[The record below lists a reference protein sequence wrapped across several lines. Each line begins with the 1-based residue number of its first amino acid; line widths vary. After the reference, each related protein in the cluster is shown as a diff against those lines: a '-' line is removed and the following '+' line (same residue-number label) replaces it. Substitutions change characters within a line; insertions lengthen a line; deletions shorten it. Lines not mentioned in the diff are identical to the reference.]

1 MLQIIFLVIGLF
13 IIVLALSFA
22 FKRYAR
28 LILWS
33 SAITLFAG
41 TLLLVGIGVI
51 NPIDGDN
58 TGSTTFWGTIITL
71 ISGAALA
78 FCAEMLKEGNKG
90 KTKVQNGNSSVSGKQ
105 TADNEET
112 VVLIGMLHTEL
123 AIKVFAK
130 AIEAGYIGEKGS
142 HYKWNDSKVL
152 LAYMCGRIYCGDKPE
167 YSEMDEKSYW
177 KFGRMGVFPDTEL
190 SNLFEMPD
198 LGNLGRIG
206 KTLPFLQNP
215 RKSISFL
222 SSCLATLFVYNQC
235 FNLQL

>member
-1 MLQIIFLVIGLF
+1 MLQIIFLVIGLC

-41 TLLLVGIGVI
+41 TLLLVGVGVI

-58 TGSTTFWGTIITL
+58 SGSTTFWGTIITL

-90 KTKVQNGNSSVSGKQ
+90 KIKVQNGNSSVSKEQSVGDEG
-105 TADNEET
+105 A
-112 VVLIGMLHTEL
+112 VVLTGMLNTEL
-123 AIKVFAK
+123 AVKVFAK
-130 AIEAGYIGEKGS
+130 AIEDGYMSEKGS

-152 LAYMCGRIYCGDKPE
+152 LAYMCGRIYCGDKPV
-167 YSEMDEKSYW
+167 YSDMDEKSFW
-177 KFGRMGVFPDTEL
+177 KFGRLGVFPDTEL

-198 LGNLGRIG
+198 LGQSRSN
-206 KTLPFLQNP
+206 
-215 RKSISFL
+215 RKD
-222 SSCLATLFVYNQC
+222 LAVPAKSKEIDKF
-235 FNLQL
+235 FE

>member
-1 MLQIIFLVIGLF
+1 MLQIIFLVIGLC

-28 LILWS
+28 PILWS

-41 TLLLVGIGVI
+41 TLLLVGVGVI

-58 TGSTTFWGTIITL
+58 SGSTTFWGTIITL

-90 KTKVQNGNSSVSGKQ
+90 KTKVQNSNITKTFISVEQ
-105 TADNEET
+105 TANEET
-112 VVLIGMLHTEL
+112 VVLTGMLHTEL
-123 AIKVFAK
+123 AVKVFAK
-130 AIEAGYIGEKGS
+130 AIESGYMNEKGS

-198 LGNLGRIG
+198 LGQSRSN
-206 KTLPFLQNP
+206 
-215 RKSISFL
+215 RKD
-222 SSCLATLFVYNQC
+222 LAVPAKSKEIDKF
-235 FNLQL
+235 FE

>member
-1 MLQIIFLVIGLF
+1 MLQIIFLVIGLC

-41 TLLLVGIGVI
+41 TLLLVGVGVI
-51 NPIDGDN
+51 NPIDEDN
-58 TGSTTFWGTIITL
+58 SGSTTFWGTIITL

-90 KTKVQNGNSSVSGKQ
+90 RIKVQNGNITETSISEEQSVGDEG
-105 TADNEET
+105 A
-112 VVLIGMLHTEL
+112 VVLTGMLNTVL
-123 AIKVFAK
+123 AVKVFAK
-130 AIEAGYIGEKGS
+130 AIEAGYMSEKDS
-142 HYKWNDSKVL
+142 HYKWSDSKVL

-167 YSEMDEKSYW
+167 YSEMDEKSFW
-177 KFGRMGVFPDTEL
+177 KFGRLGVFPDTEL

-198 LGNLGRIG
+198 LGQSRSN
-206 KTLPFLQNP
+206 
-215 RKSISFL
+215 RKD
-222 SSCLATLFVYNQC
+222 LAVPAKSKEIDKF
-235 FNLQL
+235 FE